1 MRNLFNTV
9 EFFSPKKN
17 FFDLSHDRKFSC
29 EMGKLV
35 PVHVQEVL
43 PGDNISLK
51 CTQMIRFAPL
61 IAPAMQKIDVYTHFF
76 FVPNRLVWD
85 GWEDFITGGDLG
97 DAEPVMPY
105 IDIMPFQAIPVG
117 SLADYFGIPTS
128 ANRGEAI
135 RVNALVMAMYNKIYN
150 EYYRDQNLQ
159 QELTDKCS
167 DGSNGDW
174 FQPQICGD
182 PYNRAWSH
190 DYFTSA
196 LPFAQK
202 GGEVILPL
210 GGEADIKYR
219 QTNTADVVKTTL
231 GSAIAGTDGLRT
243 ASGTFSTTG
252 GISANLDNSEHLYTD
267 LTQATASSIEDL
279 RRAFRLQEW
288 LEKNARGGSRYI
300 ENLLV
305 HFGVKSSDARLQ
317 RPEYLG
323 GGKSPVS
330 ISEVLQ
336 TSESVT
342 TPQGNIA
349 GHGIN
354 VGQSHQF
361 SKTFEEHGYII
372 GILSVMPQASYSQG
386 VPRHFT
392 KFDKLDFYWPTFA
405 NIGEQEIK
413 NKEIY
418 AGTASDEGT
427 FGYVPRYSEYRFLPS
442 SVHGDFRD
450 TLEYWHLGRKFNSLP
465 ALNSDF
471 IKCVP
476 SDRIFAVQ
484 DLPDDG
490 TPDQGVRNYDK
501 LYCHVYHDIKAIR
514 PLPRFGIP
522 TI

>member
-29 EMGKLV
+29 EMGQLV
-35 PVHVQEVL
+35 PIHVQEVL
-43 PGDNISLK
+43 PGDKISLK

-61 IAPAMQKIDVYTHFF
+61 ISPAMQKIDVYTHFF
-76 FVPNRLVWD
+76 FVPNRLLWKN
-85 GWEDFITGGDLG
+85 WEDFITGGEQADVNP
-97 DAEPVMPY
+97 EFPY
-105 IDIMPFQAIPVG
+105 INFGVAMSPGEIP
-117 SLADYFGIPTS
+117 DYLGIPAGQPLNNRCS
-128 ANRGEAI
+128 ALPFAAYG
-135 RVNALVMAMYNKIYN
+135 LIYN

-159 QELTDKCS
+159 EPLDVDLK
-167 DGSNGDW
+167 DGDVTLDMVNAGLLGPC
-174 FQPQICGD
+174 F
-182 PYNRAWSH
+182 NRAWGH

-210 GGEADIKYR
+210 GDSAPIDFTGSGAGAVATRINGTPAAIGDLNVQNTPFFGLVKDAAGQTVNIDNSASLEAD
-219 QTNTADVVKTTL
+219 L
-231 GSAIAGTDGLRT
+231 S
-243 ASGTFSTTG
+243 
-252 GISANLDNSEHLYTD
+252 
-267 LTQATASSIEDL
+267 QATSSSIEDL

-336 TSESVT
+336 TSESVN
-342 TPQGNIA
+342 TPQGNLS

-361 SKTFEEHGYII
+361 SRSFEEHGYII
-372 GILSVMPQASYSQG
+372 GIMSVMPLSSYSQG
-386 VPRHFT
+386 IPRHFT
-392 KFDKLDFYWPTFA
+392 KFDKLDYMWPTFA
-405 NIGEQEIK
+405 TIGEQEIK

-442 SVHGDFRD
+442 SIHGDFRD
-450 TLEYWHLGRKFNSLP
+450 TLEYWHLGRKFSSLP
-465 ALNSDF
+465 ALNDLF

-490 TPDQGVRNYDK
+490 SPDQPVRAYDK
-501 LYCHVYHDIKAIR
+501 LYCHVYHEIKALR
-514 PLPRFGIP
+514 PLPRFGVP